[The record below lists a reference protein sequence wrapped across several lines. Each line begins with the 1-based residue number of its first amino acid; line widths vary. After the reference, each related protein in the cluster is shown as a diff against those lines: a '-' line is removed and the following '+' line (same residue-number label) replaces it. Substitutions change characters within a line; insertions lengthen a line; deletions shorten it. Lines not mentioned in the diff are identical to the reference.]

1 MDKAY
6 LMASFLGFRAF
17 QNFPAY
23 SLKLRAKLKAMNPV
37 WNIRRSVL
45 NYLACPAKYRRAN
58 CWE

>member
-17 QNFPAY
+17 RNFPAY
-23 SLKLRAKLKAMNPV
+23 SLKLKAKLRAMNPV
-37 WNIRRSVL
+37 WKIRRSVL
-45 NYLACPAKYRRAN
+45 NSLACLAKYRRAS